1 MTQLKQIPDVG
12 EHRLYFRGDTLKFT
26 LKLDSPLEGKA
37 FVRTNIG
44 RAFVQRREIILKVK
58 ERRSGSAQD
67 WHDIPMQKV
76 DDKTYSITLA
86 LLEVGHFEAMC
97 FFFPENTTEP
107 TWPGGDNVCINVE
120 PAEFC
125 CANSIYCAFPRQ
137 FGPNKNNAES
147 KPIKGLTEQ
156 RMNEFDKEGFTI
168 IPPSGT
174 FRDLIKE
181 LDFIINTLNCRI
193 IHLLP
198 INPTPTVYA
207 RMGRYGSPYAS
218 LDFTN
223 IDPSLAVF
231 DKKATPLEQFLE
243 LVDEIHHKNAKLI
256 IDVAINHTGW
266 AAKVHEEHPEWLVRK
281 EDKTIVSPG
290 AWGVT
295 WGDLTELDH
304 NQPELWEYLAEMF
317 LTWCERGVDG
327 FRCDAGY
334 MVPFKAWEYI
344 ITKVR
349 EQYPDTIYLLEGLGG
364 DPAITLNLLNK
375 ANMNWAYSELFQNYS
390 KNEIQD
396 YISRT
401 HKINLTDGLMVHYA
415 ETHDNS
421 RLADNSEIYAK
432 MRTGLCALLS
442 SNGAFGF
449 TNGVEWYAKEK
460 IDVHLS
466 RALNWGAETNQI
478 SFIARIN
485 NILVSHSA
493 FYEGSSIDFFK
504 NQNDKVLTFIRTDH
518 SRKNKL
524 LIIINLD
531 CKDNASVTI
540 NLDDLDNFGTYPFY
554 DLLTEKNYISEL
566 NKNYI
571 EFKLMPGEILCLT
584 TQASNRIAI
593 AEAED
598 KNTVRPDKID
608 QQRAQAMALDILC
621 SKDKTNILSE
631 VDIPGLVR
639 GLLRDPI
646 KFCESVYSK
655 EFPAPLIH
663 WEWPRDLHRK
673 VIIPPEHM
681 VIVTAPYRFR
691 ASIVRDGKVTRN
703 IDSLIDRSGRYF
715 VVIVRK
721 APTPKC
727 HTTVTMKIS
736 VYKDTECEHN
746 EADVL
751 LLAADS
757 ENCKISLN
765 VKEIRDS
772 EKTFFD
778 GNKRGGMLRA
788 CLKWGE
794 INDRYNALLAANLNT
809 SIPVDRH
816 IMLNRCR
823 AWIIRHGRPEKL
835 NISTTESFTVNP
847 NGGGTWTFHVP
858 VGNGLYVDIS
868 IAAVMLSNKNAI
880 RFSVYRHPTDS
891 RTHYLDDN
899 SLVHFIFR
907 PDIEDRN
914 FHQDTKLTDQVTKS
928 WKSAV
933 TGSEKGFTFS
943 PVKERKLKM
952 LATKG
957 FFKIQ
962 PETQHSIYRKT
973 EEERGFEPNSDLFS
987 PGYFNIGLSGGEHA
1001 EVTAQILTPKE
1012 NKTIDFHTH
1021 VNFKYLLKA
1030 ADNSFDQVLLHA
1042 IKKFVVKRD
1051 NLKTVIAG
1059 YPWFLDWGRDTLI
1072 CVRGLIAA
1080 GMYDD
1085 VKEILL
1091 QFAKFA
1097 TGGKLPN
1104 IIYGEKVGNWDTSDA
1119 PLWLIVV
1126 TEDYCNALGNN
1137 DILDVNV
1144 NENRTYLEALKSVA
1158 NGYIKGTSNGIK
1170 VDKESKLVYSP
1181 PHFTWMDTNYPAGT
1195 PREGYPIEIQALWYA
1210 GLKFLASVEQGKK
1223 WEDLSEQVK
1232 SSINNHFLYEEIDGN
1247 GKLTGEK
1254 WLSDCL
1260 HCSPMKPASESIMDD
1275 HIRPNQLFA
1284 ITLGAVTDFD
1294 ISRAVLKTTSQLL
1307 IPGAIRSLADRKT
1320 SFKLSIL
1327 NHGKLLNNPLAPYWG
1342 TYKGVEDVTRKP
1354 AYHNGTAWTWPF
1366 PSYCEAYY
1374 MLYGQPGLKHAIS
1387 ILSSS
1392 QILLEEGCLGQM
1404 PEILDGN
1411 FPHKQRGCDAQAWG
1425 VTELYRVWK
1434 LLHEG

>member
-1 MTQLKQIPDVG
+1 MAQLTQTPNIG
-12 EHRLYFRGDTLKFT
+12 EHKLFFRGDILNITLKI
-26 LKLDSPLEGKA
+26 DAPLNGKA

-44 RAFVQRREIILKVK
+44 RAIVQRREVILKVK
-58 ERRSGSAQD
+58 EKRSGSAQD
-67 WHDIPMQKV
+67 WHDVPMPKI
-76 DDKTYSITLA
+76 DDTTFSINLA

-107 TWPGGDNVCINVE
+107 VWPGGDNLSINVE

-125 CANSIYCAFPRQ
+125 CVNSIYCAFPRQ
-137 FGPNKNNAES
+137 FGPNKYNAIS
-147 KPIKGLTEQ
+147 KPIKGLSEQ
-156 RMNEFDKEGFTI
+156 KMNEFDKEGFTI

-181 LDFIINTLNCRI
+181 LDFIINSLNCRI

-198 INPTPTVYA
+198 VNPTPTVYA

-231 DKKATPLEQFLE
+231 DTKATPLEQFLE
-243 LVDEIHHKNAKLI
+243 LVDEIHHKKAKLI

-281 EDKTIVSPG
+281 KDKTIVSPG
-290 AWGVT
+290 AWGVV

-304 NQPELWEYLAEMF
+304 NHPELWEYLAEMF

-390 KNEIQD
+390 KEEIES

-421 RLADNSEIYAK
+421 RLADTSETYAK

-460 IDVHLS
+460 IDVHMS
-466 RALNWGAETNQI
+466 RALNWGSKTNQI

-485 NILVSHSA
+485 MILLSHST
-493 FYEGSSIDFFK
+493 FYEGSSIDFIK
-504 NQNDKVLTFIRTDH
+504 NQNDDILTFLRTDI
-518 SRKNKL
+518 SGENKL

-531 CKDNASVTI
+531 CKNSDSVTVSF
-540 NLDDLDNFGTYPFY
+540 NDLGSFGAYPFY
-554 DLLTEKNYISEL
+554 DLISEEAYLPEL
-566 NKNYI
+566 NKKYI
-571 EFKLMPGEILCLT
+571 EFKLIPGKILCLSSKISDRK
-584 TQASNRIAI
+584 AIAI
-593 AEAED
+593 AEE
-598 KNTVRPDKID
+598 KNTVRPDQIEK
-608 QQRAQAMALDILC
+608 QRAQAMAMDILC
-621 SKDKTNILSE
+621 SKDGTNIVTG
-631 VDIPGLVR
+631 VDTDNYAR
-639 GLLRDPI
+639 DLLRDPF
-646 KFCESVYSK
+646 KFCESIYSK
-655 EFPAPLIH
+655 EFPTPLIH
-663 WEWPRDLHRK
+663 WEWPRDLYRK
-673 VIIPPEHM
+673 VMIPPNHM
-681 VIVTAPYRFR
+681 VMVTAPHRFR
-691 ASIVRDGKVTRN
+691 ASIVKDEKVIHN
-703 IDSLIDRSGRYF
+703 IDSLVDKSGRFF

-721 APTPKC
+721 FPTPKQ
-727 HTTVTMKIS
+727 HTTVTLKIS
-736 VYKDTECEHN
+736 IYKETECVHN
-746 EADVL
+746 EAKAL
-751 LLAADS
+751 LLAEDS
-757 ENCKISLN
+757 DKCKLSLS
-765 VKEIRDS
+765 VEDIRDS

-778 GNKRGGMLRA
+778 GNQRGGMLRT
-788 CLKWGE
+788 CLRWGE
-794 INDRYNALLAANLNT
+794 INDRYNALLAANLST
-809 SIPVDRH
+809 TIPVDRH

-823 AWIIRHGRPEKL
+823 GWIIRHGRPEELCINTIQKFA
-835 NISTTESFTVNP
+835 INP

-868 IAAVMLSNKNAI
+868 LAAVMLHNENAI
-880 RFSVYRHPTDS
+880 RLSIYRNPSENRD
-891 RTHYLDDN
+891 HYLDDN
-899 SLVHFIFR
+899 TLVHFIFR

-914 FHQDTKLTDQVTKS
+914 FHQDTKINNELEKT
-928 WKSAV
+928 WKDAVSA
-933 TGSEKGFTFS
+933 SEKGFIFS
-943 PVKERKLKM
+943 TVSERKLKM

-957 FFKIQ
+957 FFKVQ
-962 PETQHSIYRKT
+962 PECKYSIYRKI
-973 EEERGFEPNSDLFS
+973 EKERGFEPNTDLFS
-987 PGYFNIGLSGGEHA
+987 PGYFNIDMNGGEHS
-1001 EVTAQILTPKE
+1001 EIIAQVLTPDEDK
-1012 NKTIDFHTH
+1012 KIDFHTH
-1021 VNFKYLLKA
+1021 VNFKYLLNTA
-1030 ADNSFDQVLLHA
+1030 NNSIEHVLLRA
-1042 IKKFVVKRD
+1042 IKKFVVRRD
-1051 NLKTVIAG
+1051 DLKTVIAG

-1085 VKEILL
+1085 VREILL

-1119 PLWLIVV
+1119 PLWLLVV
-1126 TEDYCNALGNN
+1126 TEDYCKATGNN
-1137 DILDVNV
+1137 DILDVKV

-1170 VDKESKLVYSP
+1170 VDTVSKLVYSP
-1181 PHFTWMDTNYPAGT
+1181 SHFTWMDTNYPAGT
-1195 PREGYPIEIQALWYA
+1195 PREGYPIEIQSLWYA
-1210 GLKFLASVEQGKK
+1210 GLKFLASVDQSKK
-1223 WEDLSEQVK
+1223 WKNLSQQVK
-1232 SSINNHFLYEEIDGN
+1232 KSINSLFLYNEKDEN
-1247 GKLTGEK
+1247 GKSTGHK

-1284 ITLGAVTDFD
+1284 ITLGAVTDFE
-1294 ISRAVLKTTSQLL
+1294 ISKAVLKTTSQLL
-1307 IPGAIRSLADRKT
+1307 IPGAIRSLSNRAT
-1320 SFKLSIL
+1320 SYELSIYSD
-1327 NHGKLLNNPLAPYWG
+1327 GELLNTPSKPYWG
-1342 TYKGVEDVTRKP
+1342 TYEGVEDKTRKP

-1366 PSYCEAYY
+1366 PSYCEAYH
-1374 MLYGQPGLKHAIS
+1374 MIYGQPGLKHAIS

-1392 QILLEEGCLGQM
+1392 QILLEEGCLGQI

-1425 VTELYRVWK
+1425 ATELYRVWK
-1434 LLHEG
+1434 LLHTR